1 MSREYSPR
9 GFAPAFALS
18 FHFPLTCPLPRFS
31 KRATEFPRKHF
42 VRCQWRVKKVRIQL
56 QAKRGCPLEWTL
68 LSPLGCLLYETNSS
82 EKNCVLW
89 ASMFPNQV
97 DTPLLSALELT
108 SLYSRVLSHD
118 VRSSTILLWNDCH
131 IVLADISLCL
141 PTRGSA
147 SWLREPG
154 STITLFGYLEQ
165 TQVTLYTC
173 SWILSVGTYDVE
185 VGSACQAGRNALARC
200 PASAAAP

>member
-1 MSREYSPR
+1 MSSR
-9 GFAPAFALS
+9 
-18 FHFPLTCPLPRFS
+18 
-31 KRATEFPRKHF
+31 
-42 VRCQWRVKKVRIQL
+42 
-56 QAKRGCPLEWTL
+56 WTL

-97 DTPLLSALELT
+97 DTPLLSALEFT

-118 VRSSTILLWNDCH
+118 VRSSTILLWNDYH

-141 PTRGSA
+141 PTRGSV
-147 SWLREPG
+147 SWLRESG

-165 TQVTLYTC
+165 TQVTFYAC
-173 SWILSVGTYDVE
+173 SVE
-185 VGSACQAGRNALARC
+185 PFCGHSWCGGRHRMPGRLKCACQMFYQCSCAVKMWCSFRMYRC
-200 PASAAAP
+200 RRS